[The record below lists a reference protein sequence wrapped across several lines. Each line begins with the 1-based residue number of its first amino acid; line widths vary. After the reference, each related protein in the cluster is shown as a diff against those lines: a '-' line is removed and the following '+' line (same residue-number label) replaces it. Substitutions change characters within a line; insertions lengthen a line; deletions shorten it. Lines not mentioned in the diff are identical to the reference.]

1 MKKAMIIVNPSS
13 GKEEAE
19 ANQHKVEEVLRNK
32 GYDVIVKLT
41 KKQLDAMEFAR
52 TSCEEAFDVVVSMGG
67 DGTLNETVNG
77 LADQKHCPK
86 FGIIPMGT
94 VNDFARALHIP
105 TKFEDALGLIQQG
118 ETRAVDIGKVNDG
131 YFMNIAAVGAIAE
144 ATYEV
149 SPKQKTMLGPLAYM
163 LEGLKTLSSKK
174 AYDIHLKHDHGEWK
188 GDALLV
194 LAALT
199 NSVGGFEKL
208 APDAEVDDGK
218 LKCLVV
224 HDIALPKFIK
234 IVTELIRGKH
244 VEDDEV
250 EYISTSRLEISSSEK
265 LHSNIDGEEGDLLPL
280 KIEILPRHL
289 DIYVP

>member
-19 ANQHKVEEVLRNK
+19 KNQHRVEEVLRNK
-32 GYDVIVKLT
+32 GYDVIVKMT
-41 KKQLDAMEFAR
+41 KKQLDATKFAR
-52 TSCEEAFDVVVSMGG
+52 TSCEDAYDLVVSMGG

-77 LADQKHCPK
+77 LANQEHCPR
-86 FGIIPMGT
+86 FGIIPTGT
-94 VNDFARALHIP
+94 VNDFARALNIP
-105 TKFEDALGLIQQG
+105 LDFEEALSLIEQG
-118 ETRAVDIGKVNDG
+118 DTRPVDIGKVNDQ

-174 AYDIHLKHDHGEWK
+174 SYNIQLKHDQGEWE
-188 GDALLV
+188 GEALLV

-199 NSVGGFEKL
+199 NSVGGFEKV

-224 HDIALPKFIK
+224 HDVALPKFIK
-234 IVTELIRGKH
+234 IVTELLGGKH
-244 VEDDEV
+244 VDDENV
-250 EYISTSRLEISSSEK
+250 EYISTSKLEISSSEK
-265 LHSNIDGEEGDLLPL
+265 LHSNIDGDEGDTLPL
-280 KIEILPRHL
+280 NIEILPRHL